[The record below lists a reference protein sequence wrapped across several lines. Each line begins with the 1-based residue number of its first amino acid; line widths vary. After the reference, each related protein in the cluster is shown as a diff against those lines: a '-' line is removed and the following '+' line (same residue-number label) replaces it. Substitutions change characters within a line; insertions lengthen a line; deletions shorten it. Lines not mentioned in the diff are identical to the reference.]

1 MSNAMSFQL
10 RNFDEYTDDLNDFF
24 ICSAGG
30 YRPKC
35 KPIGEEL
42 RHDGRLAL
50 VLTWI
55 AITLLALLSWV
66 NLFFVIQISDIK
78 NFTNKVFKNC
88 TICWK

>member
-10 RNFDEYTDDLNDFF
+10 RNFDEYADELNDFF

-35 KPIGEEL
+35 EPIGEEL
-42 RHDGRLAL
+42 RHDGRLSL

-55 AITLLALLSWV
+55 AITLLALVSWV
-66 NLFFVIQISDIK
+66 NLFFVIQISDIR

-88 TICWK
+88 TI